1 MSRKRLISYAIGI
14 ILMIALLT
22 VCLVARG
29 RPSVTPATALEKGK
43 QTIVASPT
51 ISRTN
56 EQPTATSVPL
66 AGTSGQSMATTP
78 TAGSESQCGNVNL
91 SSGGNLIGP
100 ANAQQEKN
108 CFWQAYQQCLPASLM
123 LTITGTDVVS
133 SHTFST
139 TQKQGSCV
147 VSDTVLNSVVGQP
160 SGQQDIYNCARLEN
174 TETGLHFVDC
184 GDEGTIDIPS
194 S

>member
-1 MSRKRLISYAIGI
+1 MMSRKRLISYAIGI

-51 ISRTN
+51 ISRTD

-66 AGTSGQSMATTP
+66 AVTSGQSTATTP
-78 TAGSESQCGNVNL
+78 TPGSESQCGNANL
-91 SSGGNLIGP
+91 SSGGTLVGP

-108 CFWQAYQQCLPASLM
+108 CFCQAYQQS
-123 LTITGTDVVS
+123 
-133 SHTFST
+133 
-139 TQKQGSCV
+139 
-147 VSDTVLNSVVGQP
+147 
-160 SGQQDIYNCARLEN
+160 
-174 TETGLHFVDC
+174 
-184 GDEGTIDIPS
+184 
-194 S
+194 

>member
-1 MSRKRLISYAIGI
+1 
-14 ILMIALLT
+14 MIALLT
-22 VCLVARG
+22 ICLVARG
-29 RPSVTPATALEKGK
+29 RPSVTPATTLEKGK

-51 ISRTN
+51 VSRTN

-66 AGTSGQSMATTP
+66 AGTSGQSTATTS
-78 TAGSESQCGNVNL
+78 TAGSETQCGNVNL
-91 SSGGNLIGP
+91 SPGGNLIGP
-100 ANAQQEKN
+100 ANARQEEN
-108 CFWQAYQQCLPASLM
+108 CFWQAYQQCRPASLM
-123 LTITGTDVVS
+123 LTINVADGAS

-139 TQKQGSCV
+139 TQKQSSCV
-147 VSDTVLNSVVGQP
+147 VLDAALNNVVGQP

-184 GDEGTIDIPS
+184 GNEGTIDIPS